1 MEKRTFL
8 SLLCHFV
15 VFIACTYPSSSILLN
30 DRSFE
35 ISNLPSS
42 RAEKL
47 IRELNL
53 FPKLDVNVIDVGDSP
68 LASSEEVPSI
78 VERSFR
84 FPNIVSHSDDGASV
98 EDLGHRAGYY
108 KLPKSQGARMFYFFF
123 ESRKKKKDAPVVI
136 WLTGG
141 PGCSSELAMFYE
153 NGPFKIDKNMSLV
166 WNEYGWDQVSNL
178 LYVDQPVGTGF
189 SYTTDKSDIRH
200 DEKGVSDDL
209 YDFLQAFFAEHPKLT
224 DNDFYITGESYAG
237 HYIPAFAAR
246 GFAIGNGLTNPAL
259 QYPAYPDY
267 ALEMGLITQ
276 SEHDRLKKI
285 VPLCELSIKLCGTDG
300 TVSCLASYLVCN
312 TLFSGVINHAGGVNY
327 YDIRKKC
334 EGSLCY
340 DFSDMEK
347 FLNLQSVRKSL
358 GVGDIE
364 FVSCSTSVYQA
375 MLQDWMRNLEVGIPT
390 LLEDGINLLVYAGEY
405 DLICNWLGNS
415 RWVNAMEWS
424 GQENF
429 KATNEV
435 PFVVDGKEAGKLKSY
450 GQLSFLKV
458 HDAGH
463 MVPMDQPEAALKML
477 KRWMENSLS
486 GGDDDDVATTITE
499 GDDLVAQITGQSCLC
514 LVIQTILSIHQPLSD
529 SSSFNIHQPP
539 SSASPQLHCPPPK
552 PNSPPPPSAIPVCS
566 AEVVSPRRRDELARI
581 DESWAVARFDS
592 LPHVVHI
599 LTSKDRET
607 DVLLLKEQSDV
618 VEEVVDEVVH
628 AYHGGFN
635 KAIQNYSQILRLFS
649 ESTEKLGD
657 LKHDLADAKRSLGT
671 RNKQLHQLWY
681 RSVTLRHIIALLDQI
696 EGIAKV
702 PSRIE
707 KLIADKQFYAAIQV
721 YLQSSLMLERE
732 GLQTVGALQD
742 VRSELTKL
750 RGALFFKILDD
761 LHAHLYNRGEYSSV
775 ASSIYERDDDVPT
788 TTAVAASRMSSQ
800 PLSRRTRTLK
810 GDSQFVVR
818 GLTNGSHRTSSIEE
832 GSSFDGHDEEDSVEH
847 DEATDSKL
855 LSHQLTPWLSDSTP
869 DEFIEA
875 VRKSDDPLHVKYLQT
890 LVQCLCMLGKVAA
903 AGAIICQKL
912 RPTIH
917 EIIISKIKAHM
928 ETRNLSK
935 SACSQGD
942 QTVAAGLHF
951 IKGQPEAY
959 RLSKEKPQNRISNSG
974 THLAVSPVSP
984 LMVPGGK
991 AQAAA
996 KDLLDSILDTIV
1008 KIFENHVVI
1017 GELLELKASQHD
1029 INTPKSLPT
1038 NVNWNTDSE
1047 ASQVTG
1053 GYTISYPLTV
1063 LQSECQ
1069 QLICEILRAT
1079 PEAASADAVA
1089 QTAKVAKKASKKDKR
1104 QDCRNAPED
1113 GLTFTFRFTDATVSI
1128 SNQGADLIRQGWGKK
1143 APNSSQEGYGSAA
1156 VLPEQGIYLA
1166 ASIYRPVLQFTDKIT
1181 SMLPKKHS
1189 QLVIDGLLTF
1199 TENFVKDHLL
1209 PTMFVDYRKGVQQAI
1224 SSAAAFRPRAHTTTY
1239 TPTVEKGRPILQGL
1253 LAIDLLAKE
1262 VLGWAQAMPKFSTDL
1277 VKYVQTFLERTF
1289 ERCRTSYM
1297 EAVLE
1302 KLSYRLIGR
1311 HDIEKLMRLDP
1322 ASACLPALLGHSVS
1336 HSEAVGSDVELCELF
1351 LSLPSIKQD
1360 SLIRDDNKLI
1370 LLASLSDSLEYVAD
1384 SIERLGQAV
1393 PRAASQSEDNSRN
1406 QATSPRNLASFADEY
1421 RKLATDCLKVLRVE
1435 MQLETVFHLQEMT
1448 NREYLEDEDAE
1459 EPDDFV
1465 ISLTSQ
1471 ITRRDEGMAPFI
1483 SGEKRNYVFGGICGI
1498 AATASIK
1505 ALAEMRSINLFGVQ
1519 QICRNTIALEQ
1530 AMAAIPYVDGESV
1543 QQNLDRVRTYFEL
1556 LNMPFEAL
1564 LAFIAEHDQMFTPT
1578 EYSNLLKVNVPGRD
1592 TPTDAQSRLSEIL
1605 SH

>member
-1 MEKRTFL
+1 MGIF
-8 SLLCHFV
+8 
-15 VFIACTYPSSSILLN
+15 
-30 DRSFE
+30 DG
-35 ISNLPSS
+35 LP
-42 RAEKL
+42 
-47 IRELNL
+47 
-53 FPKLDVNVIDVGDSP
+53 
-68 LASSEEVPSI
+68 VPS
-78 VERSFR
+78 
-84 FPNIVSHSDDGASV
+84 
-98 EDLGHRAGYY
+98 
-108 KLPKSQGARMFYFFF
+108 
-123 ESRKKKKDAPVVI
+123 
-136 WLTGG
+136 
-141 PGCSSELAMFYE
+141 
-153 NGPFKIDKNMSLV
+153 DK
-166 WNEYGWDQVSNL
+166 
-178 LYVDQPVGTGF
+178 T
-189 SYTTDKSDIRH
+189 
-200 DEKGVSDDL
+200 
-209 YDFLQAFFAEHPKLT
+209 
-224 DNDFYITGESYAG
+224 
-237 HYIPAFAAR
+237 
-246 GFAIGNGLTNPAL
+246 
-259 QYPAYPDY
+259 
-267 ALEMGLITQ
+267 
-276 SEHDRLKKI
+276 
-285 VPLCELSIKLCGTDG
+285 
-300 TVSCLASYLVCN
+300 YL
-312 TLFSGVINHAGGVNY
+312 
-327 YDIRKKC
+327 
-334 EGSLCY
+334 
-340 DFSDMEK
+340 
-347 FLNLQSVRKSL
+347 
-358 GVGDIE
+358 
-364 FVSCSTSVYQA
+364 
-375 MLQDWMRNLEVGIPT
+375 
-390 LLEDGINLLVYAGEY
+390 
-405 DLICNWLGNS
+405 
-415 RWVNAMEWS
+415 
-424 GQENF
+424 
-429 KATNEV
+429 
-435 PFVVDGKEAGKLKSY
+435 
-450 GQLSFLKV
+450 
-458 HDAGH
+458 
-463 MVPMDQPEAALKML
+463 
-477 KRWMENSLS
+477 
-486 GGDDDDVATTITE
+486 
-499 GDDLVAQITGQSCLC
+499 
-514 LVIQTILSIHQPLSD
+514 
-529 SSSFNIHQPP
+529 
-539 SSASPQLHCPPPK
+539 
-552 PNSPPPPSAIPVCS
+552 
-566 AEVVSPRRRDELARI
+566 RDELARI

-657 LKHDLADAKRSLGT
+657 LKHDLAEAKRSLGT

-696 EGIAKV
+696 EGISKV

-742 VRSELTKL
+742 VRSELAKL
-750 RGALFFKILDD
+750 RGALFYKILDD
-761 LHAHLYNRGEYSSV
+761 LDAHLYNRGEYSSV

-800 PLSRRTRTLK
+800 PLSRRTRALK
-810 GDSQFVVR
+810 GDSQFGVR

-855 LSHQLTPWLSDSTP
+855 FSHQLPPWLSDSTP

-935 SACSQGD
+935 SVCSQGD
-942 QTVAAGLHF
+942 RMVAAGLHLV
-951 IKGQPEAY
+951 KGQSEASI
-959 RLSKEKPQNRISNSG
+959 LSKEKPQNGISHSG

-1008 KIFENHVVI
+1008 KIFENHVVV

-1038 NVNWNTDSE
+1038 SVNWNTDSE

-1079 PEAASADAVA
+1079 PEAASADAAA
-1089 QTAKVAKKASKKDKR
+1089 QTAKVAKKSSKKDK
-1104 QDCRNAPED
+1104 RNAPED
-1113 GLTFTFRFTDATVSI
+1113 GTTFTFRFTDATVSI

-1143 APNSSQEGYGSAA
+1143 APNSAHEGYGSAA

-1224 SSAAAFRPRAHTTTY
+1224 SSAAAFRPRAHSTTY
-1239 TPTVEKGRPILQGL
+1239 TPTVEKGRPVLQGL

-1262 VLGWAQAMPKFSTDL
+1262 VLGWAQAMPKFAADL

-1322 ASACLPALLGHSVS
+1322 ASACLPDILGHSVS
-1336 HSEAVGSDVELCELF
+1336 HSEAVGSDLELRELF

-1360 SLIRDDNKLI
+1360 NLIRDDNKLI

-1435 MQLETVFHLQEMT
+1435 MQLETVFHLQEMK
-1448 NREYLEDEDAE
+1448 NREYLEDDDAE

-1498 AATASIK
+1498 AANASIK
-1505 ALAEMRSINLFGVQ
+1505 ALADMRSINLFGVQ

-1530 AMAAIPYVDGESV
+1530 AMAAIPYIDGESV

-1556 LNMPFEAL
+1556 LNMPFETL
-1564 LAFIAEHDQMFTPT
+1564 IAFIAEHDQMFTPT

-1592 TPTDAQSRLSEIL
+1592 TPSDAQHRLSEIL

>member
-1 MEKRTFL
+1 MGIF
-8 SLLCHFV
+8 
-15 VFIACTYPSSSILLN
+15 N
-30 DRSFE
+30 D
-35 ISNLPSS
+35 LP
-42 RAEKL
+42 
-47 IRELNL
+47 
-53 FPKLDVNVIDVGDSP
+53 
-68 LASSEEVPSI
+68 VPSDKTYLR
-78 VERSFR
+78 E
-84 FPNIVSHSDDGASV
+84 
-98 EDLGHRAGYY
+98 
-108 KLPKSQGARMFYFFF
+108 
-123 ESRKKKKDAPVVI
+123 
-136 WLTGG
+136 
-141 PGCSSELAMFYE
+141 ELA
-153 NGPFKIDKNMSLV
+153 
-166 WNEYGWDQVSNL
+166 Q
-178 LYVDQPVGTGF
+178 
-189 SYTTDKSDIRH
+189 
-200 DEKGVSDDL
+200 
-209 YDFLQAFFAEHPKLT
+209 
-224 DNDFYITGESYAG
+224 
-237 HYIPAFAAR
+237 
-246 GFAIGNGLTNPAL
+246 
-259 QYPAYPDY
+259 
-267 ALEMGLITQ
+267 
-276 SEHDRLKKI
+276 
-285 VPLCELSIKLCGTDG
+285 
-300 TVSCLASYLVCN
+300 
-312 TLFSGVINHAGGVNY
+312 
-327 YDIRKKC
+327 
-334 EGSLCY
+334 
-340 DFSDMEK
+340 
-347 FLNLQSVRKSL
+347 
-358 GVGDIE
+358 
-364 FVSCSTSVYQA
+364 
-375 MLQDWMRNLEVGIPT
+375 
-390 LLEDGINLLVYAGEY
+390 
-405 DLICNWLGNS
+405 
-415 RWVNAMEWS
+415 
-424 GQENF
+424 
-429 KATNEV
+429 
-435 PFVVDGKEAGKLKSY
+435 
-450 GQLSFLKV
+450 
-458 HDAGH
+458 
-463 MVPMDQPEAALKML
+463 
-477 KRWMENSLS
+477 
-486 GGDDDDVATTITE
+486 
-499 GDDLVAQITGQSCLC
+499 
-514 LVIQTILSIHQPLSD
+514 
-529 SSSFNIHQPP
+529 
-539 SSASPQLHCPPPK
+539 
-552 PNSPPPPSAIPVCS
+552 
-566 AEVVSPRRRDELARI
+566 I
-581 DESWAVARFDS
+581 DESWAAARFDS

-599 LTSKDRET
+599 ITSKDREA
-607 DVLLLKEQSDV
+607 DIRILREQSDV

-635 KAIQNYSQILRLFS
+635 KAIQNYSQILRLFR

-657 LKHDLADAKRSLGT
+657 LKHDLADAKKSLGT

-681 RSVTLRHIIALLDQI
+681 RSVTLRHIISVLDQI

-742 VRSELTKL
+742 VRSELSKL
-750 RGALFFKILDD
+750 RGSLFFKILDD

-775 ASSIYERDDDVPT
+775 ASSIYERDDEVPT

-810 GDSQFVVR
+810 GDSQFGVR
-818 GLTNGSHRTSSIEE
+818 GLTNGSHRTVSTEE

-847 DEATDSKL
+847 DEASADSKL
-855 LSHQLTPWLSDSTP
+855 LSYQLPPWLSDSTP

-890 LVQCLCMLGKVAA
+890 LVECLCMLGKVAA
-903 AGAIICQKL
+903 AGVIICQKL

-928 ETRNLSK
+928 ETRNVSK
-935 SACSQGD
+935 SGSSQGD
-942 QTVAAGLHF
+942 RTGAVGLHI
-951 IKGQPEAY
+951 IKGQSEAY
-959 RLSKEKPQNRISNSG
+959 RLSKEKPPNGKSNSG
-974 THLAVSPVSP
+974 SHLAVSPVSP
-984 LMVPGGK
+984 LMAPGGK

-1017 GELLELKASQHD
+1017 GELLELKASQPD

-1038 NVNWNTDSE
+1038 DVKWNTDSE

-1053 GYTISYPLTV
+1053 GYTISLPLTV

-1079 PEAASADAVA
+1079 PETASADAAA
-1089 QTAKVAKKASKKDKR
+1089 QTAKLAKKTPKKDKR
-1104 QDCRNAPED
+1104 GAPED
-1113 GLTFTFRFTDATVSI
+1113 GLTFTFRFTDATVSL
-1128 SNQGADLIRQGWGKK
+1128 SNQGADLIRQGWGKR
-1143 APNSSQEGYGSAA
+1143 ASNASQEGYGSAA
-1156 VLPEQGIYLA
+1156 VLPEQGIYLV

-1189 QLVIDGLLTF
+1189 QLVNDGLLTF

-1262 VLGWAQAMPKFSTDL
+1262 VLGWAQAMPKFATDL

-1311 HDIEKLMRLDP
+1311 HDIERLMRLDA
-1322 ASACLPALLGHSVS
+1322 ASACLPSSLGHSVS
-1336 HSEAVGSDVELCELF
+1336 HSEAVGSGVELNDLF

-1360 SLIRDDNKLI
+1360 NLIRDDNKLI

-1393 PRAASQSEDNSRN
+1393 PRSASQAEGNSRN
-1406 QATSPRNLASFADEY
+1406 QATSPRDLASFADEY

-1483 SGEKRNYVFGGICGI
+1483 SGEKRNYVFGGICGT
-1498 AATASIK
+1498 AARASIK
-1505 ALAEMRSINLFGVQ
+1505 ALADMRSINLFGVQ

-1530 AMAAIPYVDGESV
+1530 AMSAIPYIDGESV

-1592 TPTDAQSRLSEIL
+1592 TPPDAQHRLSEIL

>member
-1 MEKRTFL
+1 MYTLDWECAEEGTLIWTLHMGTF
-8 SLLCHFV
+8 
-15 VFIACTYPSSSILLN
+15 
-30 DRSFE
+30 DG
-35 ISNLPSS
+35 LP
-42 RAEKL
+42 
-47 IRELNL
+47 
-53 FPKLDVNVIDVGDSP
+53 
-68 LASSEEVPSI
+68 VPS
-78 VERSFR
+78 
-84 FPNIVSHSDDGASV
+84 
-98 EDLGHRAGYY
+98 
-108 KLPKSQGARMFYFFF
+108 
-123 ESRKKKKDAPVVI
+123 
-136 WLTGG
+136 
-141 PGCSSELAMFYE
+141 
-153 NGPFKIDKNMSLV
+153 DK
-166 WNEYGWDQVSNL
+166 
-178 LYVDQPVGTGF
+178 T
-189 SYTTDKSDIRH
+189 
-200 DEKGVSDDL
+200 
-209 YDFLQAFFAEHPKLT
+209 
-224 DNDFYITGESYAG
+224 
-237 HYIPAFAAR
+237 
-246 GFAIGNGLTNPAL
+246 
-259 QYPAYPDY
+259 
-267 ALEMGLITQ
+267 
-276 SEHDRLKKI
+276 
-285 VPLCELSIKLCGTDG
+285 
-300 TVSCLASYLVCN
+300 YL
-312 TLFSGVINHAGGVNY
+312 
-327 YDIRKKC
+327 R
-334 EGSLCY
+334 E
-340 DFSDMEK
+340 
-347 FLNLQSVRKSL
+347 
-358 GVGDIE
+358 
-364 FVSCSTSVYQA
+364 
-375 MLQDWMRNLEVGIPT
+375 
-390 LLEDGINLLVYAGEY
+390 
-405 DLICNWLGNS
+405 
-415 RWVNAMEWS
+415 
-424 GQENF
+424 
-429 KATNEV
+429 
-435 PFVVDGKEAGKLKSY
+435 
-450 GQLSFLKV
+450 
-458 HDAGH
+458 
-463 MVPMDQPEAALKML
+463 
-477 KRWMENSLS
+477 
-486 GGDDDDVATTITE
+486 
-499 GDDLVAQITGQSCLC
+499 
-514 LVIQTILSIHQPLSD
+514 
-529 SSSFNIHQPP
+529 
-539 SSASPQLHCPPPK
+539 
-552 PNSPPPPSAIPVCS
+552 
-566 AEVVSPRRRDELARI
+566 ELARI
-581 DESWAVARFDS
+581 DESWVAARFDS

-607 DVLLLKEQSDV
+607 DILLLREQSDV

-649 ESTEKLGD
+649 ESTDKIGD
-657 LKHDLADAKRSLGT
+657 LKHDLAEAKRSLGT

-681 RSVTLRHIIALLDQI
+681 RSVTLRHIISLLDQI

-742 VRSELTKL
+742 VRSELAKL

-775 ASSIYERDDDVPT
+775 ASSIYERDDEVPT

-810 GDSQFVVR
+810 GDSQFGVR
-818 GLTNGSHRTSSIEE
+818 GLTNGSHRTASTEE

-847 DEATDSKL
+847 EEATGDGQTIRNGTDSKL
-855 LSHQLTPWLSDSTP
+855 LSYQLPPWLSDSSP

-903 AGAIICQKL
+903 AGAIICQRL

-928 ETRNLSK
+928 ETKNLSK

-942 QTVAAGLHF
+942 RTGAAGLHF
-951 IKGQPEAY
+951 IKGQSEAY
-959 RLSKEKPQNRISNSG
+959 RLSKDKPQNGTSNSG

-984 LMVPGGK
+984 LMAPGGK

-1008 KIFENHVVI
+1008 KIF
-1017 GELLELKASQHD
+1017 ASQ
-1029 INTPKSLPT
+1029 
-1038 NVNWNTDSE
+1038 
-1047 ASQVTG
+1047 ATG
-1053 GYTISYPLTV
+1053 GYTISFPLTV

-1079 PEAASADAVA
+1079 PEAASADAAA
-1089 QTAKVAKKASKKDKR
+1089 QTAKLAKKAPKKDKR
-1104 QDCRNAPED
+1104 DASED
-1113 GLTFTFRFTDATVSI
+1113 GVTFTFRFTDATVSI
-1128 SNQGADLIRQGWGKK
+1128 SNQGADLIRQGWGKR

-1156 VLPEQGIYLA
+1156 VLPEQGMYLA

-1189 QLVIDGLLTF
+1189 QLVNDGLLTF

-1253 LAIDLLAKE
+1253 LAIELLAKE
-1262 VLGWAQAMPKFSTDL
+1262 VLGWAQAMPKFATDL

-1289 ERCRTSYM
+1289 ERCRTAYM

-1311 HDIEKLMRLDP
+1311 HDIERLMRLDTG
-1322 ASACLPALLGHSVS
+1322 SACLPSQLGHSVS
-1336 HSEAVGSDVELCELF
+1336 HSEAVGSEVELCELF
-1351 LSLPSIKQD
+1351 LNLPSIKQD
-1360 SLIRDDNKLI
+1360 NLIRDDNKLI

-1393 PRAASQSEDNSRN
+1393 PRAASQAEGNSRN

-1498 AATASIK
+1498 AASASIK
-1505 ALAEMRSINLFGVQ
+1505 ALADMRSINLFGVQ

-1530 AMAAIPYVDGESV
+1530 AMAAIPYVDGDSV
-1543 QQNLDRVRTYFEL
+1543 QQNLDRVRTYYEL

-1592 TPTDAQSRLSEIL
+1592 TPSDAQIRLSEIL